1 MSRPLAP
8 LLLLAAL
15 VLSSAAAHAGEI
27 VLYRYADFFGR
38 SIQLQNDA
46 QNFADLGFNDRANSI
61 SVHSGDWEVCT
72 DAYFRGSC
80 LVLRPG
86 EYRHL
91 PQDFLSRISSARE
104 VTRASHHRY
113 APEPPRVTQR
123 IEFFSARRFRGGTLT
138 LTAAAP
144 DLRSQGFNDVPASAI
159 ITGGAWEICS
169 EPGFRGSCRVFPEGE
184 HESLS
189 WDLNHQVSSARPL
202 APVRE
207 ALREAPRPP
216 QPQLRPPQSRP
227 QPVPQRPASASF
239 FEGNEFRGRSISLRG
254 PVPDFDHLS
263 FNDRAESIRI
273 DAGVWEV
280 CTDANYRG
288 ECRRLLPGSYSE
300 LERVISRRISSAR
313 PLEDDVRSPREAPPA
328 SSGYGP
334 NAL

>member
-1 MSRPLAP
+1 MSRFLAP
-8 LLLLAAL
+8 LLLLFLLAL
-15 VLSSAAAHAGEI
+15 CNAKAVAGEI

-38 SIQLQNDA
+38 SITLHDEA

-61 SVHSGDWEVCT
+61 SVRRGDWEVCT

-80 LVLRPG
+80 MVLRPG

-91 PQDFLSRISSARE
+91 PHDFLSRISSARE
-104 VTRASHHRY
+104 VGRASHHRY
-113 APEPPRVTQR
+113 LPEPPRVTQK
-123 IEFFSARRFRGGTLT
+123 IEFFSGRRFRGGTLT
-138 LTAAAP
+138 LTAATP
-144 DLRSQGFNDVPASAI
+144 DLRSQGFNDVPASVI
-159 ITGGAWEICS
+159 ITGGPWELCT
-169 EPGFRGSCRVFPEGE
+169 EPGYRGTCRVFPEGE

-202 APVRE
+202 AQARE
-207 ALREAPRPP
+207 PLREPPRQPL
-216 QPQLRPPQSRP
+216 PQLRPQPRP
-227 QPVPQRPASASF
+227 QPAPPRPASASF
-239 FEGNEFRGRSISLRG
+239 FEGSEFRGRSISLRG
-254 PVPDFDHLS
+254 AVPDFNHLS
-263 FNDRAESIRI
+263 FNDRTESVRV

-288 ECRRLLPGSYSE
+288 ECRRLLPGDYPE
-300 LERVISRRISSAR
+300 LDRAIGRRISSAR